1 MKKTIDFK
9 DSVYEIYQKTPEI
22 IDILFE
28 LGFQDIVK
36 PGMLHT
42 AGRFMTIPKGA
53 LMKKISL
60 DLIIE
65 KLFEQGFEIIE

>member
-22 IDILFE
+22 IDVLFE

-60 DLIIE
+60 DLIKE

>member
-60 DLIIE
+60 DLIKE

>member
-53 LMKKISL
+53 LIKKISL
-60 DLIIE
+60 DLIKE

>member
-22 IDILFE
+22 TDILFE

-60 DLIIE
+60 DLIKD
-65 KLFEQGFEIIE
+65 KLFERGFEVIE